1 MNLFTTM
8 LIFYLCIA
16 ISLTAFG
23 VATPANEFLTGT
35 ATFQDLIM
43 QNALFLTITGGAML
57 AAVLAGGGFALH
69 IVLAAIVVNALSVFF
84 TYPTGLINSAAFPP
98 EFLTLTTALVC
109 LLQFVFTLAMVNY
122 MRGDFY

>member
-23 VATPANEFLTGT
+23 VATPANQFLNGT
-35 ATFQDLIM
+35 SDFHDLIEG
-43 QNALFLTITGGAML
+43 NLLPVLAIGGLTL
-57 AAVLAGGGFALH
+57 AAIIAGGGFALH
-69 IVLAAIVVNALSVFF
+69 IYLAAIVVNALTIFF
-84 TYPTGLINSAAFPP
+84 TYPAGLINSAAFPP
-98 EFLTLTTALVC
+98 EFKILTTAIVG